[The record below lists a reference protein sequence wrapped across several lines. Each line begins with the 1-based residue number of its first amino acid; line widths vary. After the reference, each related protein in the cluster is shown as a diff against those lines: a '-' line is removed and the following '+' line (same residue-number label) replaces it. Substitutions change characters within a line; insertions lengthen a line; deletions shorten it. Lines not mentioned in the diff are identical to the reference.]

1 VPLAYLT
8 AKTNGLN
15 DLAAEILHQAG
26 KTEVDLEDLPPLCQ
40 SQLSTPSVITPTSSL
55 IWPIVPTSGNF
66 FEKALVNGH
75 IPEAPYTDGLDDMAA
90 SAAQPERDEWD
101 EDGTRPLAAEEEE
114 GGWDLEEEEE
124 EAQTAEEEQE
134 EEIIGGPG
142 VSEVEFWVRNS
153 PFAADHIA
161 AGSFETAMQV
171 SGVVECDLIWLTNA
185 HCNFSCSIVN
195 LVLSTLNPSSRCS
208 SLGTVPRT
216 FGSHPTLSFRHCS
229 CMFVGI
235 LRSRHLARC
244 CQRQEHSSKLKRS
257 FWRQPSSSHRRS

>member
-8 AKTNGLN
+8 AKTNGLD

-26 KTEVDLEDLPPLCQ
+26 KTEADLEDLPPLRQ
-40 SQLSTPSVITPTSSL
+40 SQLSIPPIITPTSGL
-55 IWPIVPTSGNF
+55 NWPTVPTSENF

-75 IPEAPYTDGLDDMAA
+75 IPEAPYADGLDDMAA

-114 GGWDLEEEEE
+114 GGWDLEEEED

-134 EEIIGGPG
+134 EEVVGGPG

-153 PFAADHIA
+153 PFAADHVA

-171 SGVVECDLIWLTNA
+171 GGVRSGVVWITNK
-185 HCNFSCSIVN
+185 HCYFSCSIVN
-195 LVLSTLNPSSRCS
+195 LVLSTSNPSSRCS
-208 SLGTVPRT
+208 SLGTAPRT
-216 FGSHPTLSFRHCS
+216 FGSHPTPSFHHCS
-229 CMFVGI
+229 CTFVGI

-244 CQRQEHSSKLKRS
+244 CPRLERSSRLKRS
-257 FWRQPSSSHRRS
+257 FWKQPSSSHRRS